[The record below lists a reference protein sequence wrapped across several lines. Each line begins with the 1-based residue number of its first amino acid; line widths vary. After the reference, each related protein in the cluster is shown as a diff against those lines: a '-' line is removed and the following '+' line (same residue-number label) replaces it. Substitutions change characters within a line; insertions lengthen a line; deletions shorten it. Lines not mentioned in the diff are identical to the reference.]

1 MSGLIDSSRAI
12 ETPEGVVLELR
23 LAGPTVRALAWAID
37 MAIRFAVY
45 LGLGMLLPLLGG
57 AGMGL
62 WLITMFLV
70 EWFYPVMFEVL
81 ARGQTVGK
89 MALGIQVLCDDG
101 TPVGWSASTV
111 RNFLKFVDFFPVL
124 YGAGLLS
131 MLVQRDFKRLG
142 DLAAGTLVVYAEQ
155 RVPRPLRPS
164 AEPVM
169 EPGGSAALPTLPLNL
184 EEQQAL
190 VAFASRRRELTAER
204 AEELVDLLE
213 PLTGITGPEAV
224 NRVRRLASIYAGER

>member
-1 MSGLIDSSRAI
+1 MAGLIDSSRAL

-23 LAGPTVRALAWAID
+23 LAGPAVRALAWAID

-70 EWFYPVMFEVL
+70 EWFYPVVFEVL

-111 RNFLKFVDFFPVL
+111 RNFLKFVDFLPVL

-142 DLAAGTLVVYAEQ
+142 DLAAGTLVVYSER
-155 RVPRPLRPS
+155 RVPRQLRPS
-164 AEPVM
+164 AEPVA
-169 EPGGSAALPTLPLNL
+169 ENGESVALPTLPLTL

-190 VAFASRRRELTAER
+190 VAFADRRRELTAER

-224 NRVRRLASIYAGER
+224 NRVRRLASVYAGER